1 MSNKKPTQIEIIN
14 DLLSQMN
21 EEDAN
26 KYMTYI
32 NEQDVIGINSISK
45 KYGYMYV
52 TPISNIISDE
62 MMGDLFGGKEDVFIP
77 LFMDSLSN
85 AAIKIK
91 ENGGFSREKHI
102 NQVGSISE
110 LRALDE
116 SINDKESANQYISAI
131 FNEEL
136 NLIMKANIIL
146 KSAGCDYISSELD
159 GLIDKMTIKLFLD
172 KPLQAIKQKEIISE
186 DRRRA
191 GKGNIN
197 PHKSTAIE
205 IMKNTWE
212 KIPSASKNRMGEK
225 LIEYFG
231 KDVSGKNKVSSSSI
245 KRWIKTN
252 NLGPS
257 IQASS
262 PIDFSLVIRS

>member
-1 MSNKKPTQIEIIN
+1 MKNTKPTQIEIIN

-26 KYMTYI
+26 KYMNYI
-32 NEQDVIGINSISK
+32 NSQDAVGINSMIK
-45 KYGYMYV
+45 KYGYVYV

-62 MMGDLFGGKEDVFIP
+62 MIGNLFGGKEDVIVP
-77 LFMDSLSN
+77 LLMDSLSN
-85 AAIKIK
+85 AAKEIK
-91 ENGGFSREKHI
+91 ENSKLLNEKSI
-102 NQVGSISE
+102 SQVNSISE

-116 SINDKESANQYISAI
+116 SMSKKQSVNQYISTV

-136 NLIMKANIIL
+136 NTIMKAQLIL
-146 KSAGCDYISSELD
+146 ESAGCDYISSEL
-159 GLIDKMTIKLFLD
+159 GGVIDEMTIKLLLD
-172 KPLQAIKQKEIISE
+172 KPLQAIKKKNIISN
-186 DRRRA
+186 DRRKA

-205 IMKNTWE
+205 IMKSTW
-212 KIPSASKNRMGEK
+212 KKNPSASKNRMGEK